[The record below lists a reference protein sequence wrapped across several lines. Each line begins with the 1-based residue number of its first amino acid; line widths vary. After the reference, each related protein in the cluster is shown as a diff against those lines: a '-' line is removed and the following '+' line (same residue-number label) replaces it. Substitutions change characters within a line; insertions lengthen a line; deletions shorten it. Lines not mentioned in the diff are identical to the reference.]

1 MAGAITDPVESHVH
15 SLRPLLFDSVIG
27 DSNGSVVASDERCWW
42 LGVSEFFERDTNGTR
57 CFAIVKCG
65 VEFSF
70 GGAGQYY
77 FAHDLTKDEEGAVRR
92 GWWISWLGWFG
103 WVLGLVAEEM
113 AGSRGC
119 GSECALVS
127 DKKEVSFSMCKAMSL
142 AK

>member
-1 MAGAITDPVESHVH
+1 M
-15 SLRPLLFDSVIG
+15 
-27 DSNGSVVASDERCWW
+27 
-42 LGVSEFFERDTNGTR
+42 NGTR
-57 CFAIVKCG
+57 FFAIVKCG
-65 VEFSF
+65 TEFSF
-70 GGAGQYY
+70 GGAGQY
-77 FAHDLTKDEEGAVRR
+77 FAHDLAKDEEGAVRC
-92 GWWISWLGWFG
+92 GWWIAWLGWFG